1 MGLPRMS
8 RRLNE
13 RAGARALPRLPNR
26 RVGRVG
32 GRMRGG
38 RHGKGVRAGGGIAQ
52 VAGDVIRL
60 PRASQNVLEAGG
72 ARPAPP
78 PPASLP
84 CVPLRCGE
92 GPRTG
97 REKGPEP
104 GCGAAAALSPLSPRL
119 RFVAAAAGLCPSG
132 PGRVNGGGRLPAG
145 RLCR

>member
-78 PPASLP
+78 PPPPSRAS
-84 CVPLRCGE
+84 RCAVAKGLE
-92 GPRTG
+92 PVG
-97 REKGPEP
+97 RRARNRG
-104 GCGAAAALSPLSPRL
+104 
-119 RFVAAAAGLCPSG
+119 
-132 PGRVNGGGRLPAG
+132 AG
-145 RLCR
+145 RQPPSLLSAPVSVS